1 MYETALNSPYILPV
15 GIERIVLF
23 SSAQDTDF
31 YIRMPNQSCIPRT
44 KALSQALLVNIV
56 SFIELFF
63 FIIVVFVLFC
73 FLFSI
78 YSVFALLLFSE
89 IFSWESVLLSSEA
102 AYFVYKH
109 LKVNFSSVLLF
120 LFMSIYF
127 LISLVLSSLTVTEY
141 LIVKQFIVAQ
151 Q

>member
-1 MYETALNSPYILPV
+1 MCETALNSPYILPV

-56 SFIELFF
+56 SFIELCFF
-63 FIIVVFVLFC
+63 FIFVVFVLFC

-78 YSVFALLLFSE
+78 YSVFALLCFQLGKYATVLRSCIFCIQTFESAFFFHAIVSIHVN
-89 IFSWESVLLSSEA
+89 IFSDFPCA
-102 AYFVYKH
+102 
-109 LKVNFSSVLLF
+109 
-120 LFMSIYF
+120 
-127 LISLVLSSLTVTEY
+127 
-141 LIVKQFIVAQ
+141 FIFDCN
-151 Q
+151 